1 LRVAAQQS
9 LEPSSSHVRKLDP
22 RLLEGR
28 LVVLSPHL
36 DDAALSLGATI
47 AHASGTGSDVTIVT
61 VRAGNPESTVP
72 AGEWD
77 RGCGFS
83 TVGEAARERR
93 REDER
98 ACEILGA
105 TPQWLPFPD
114 ANHPEK
120 KRDDTIWP
128 EIATRLAN
136 ADLVFAPGFPLEH
149 PSHAWLTRLVLERA
163 PADTRLAFYVEQPYT
178 NLLVMRRGYSLDTIG
193 RTLRIVLRTPIGRR
207 LQQPG
212 SNETIRELVS
222 AIDWKAS
229 PADRRER
236 RAKDEAIRAY
246 ASQLDL
252 LGLGLISRIRLYE
265 WGWGGEGI
273 GLPAQ

>member
-1 LRVAAQQS
+1 VT
-9 LEPSSSHVRKLDP
+9 KLDV

-47 AHASGTGSDVTIVT
+47 ARASRAGSNVTVVT

-77 RGCGFS
+77 RACGFS
-83 TVGEAARERR
+83 TAGEAACERR

-105 TPQWLPFPD
+105 APEWLPFPD
-114 ANHPEK
+114 ADYPESEK
-120 KRDDTIWP
+120 DDTIWS
-128 EIATRLAN
+128 EVAGRLVG
-136 ADLVFAPGFPLEH
+136 ADLVFVPGFPLEH
-149 PSHAWLTRLVLERA
+149 PNHAWLTQLVLERA
-163 PADTRLAFYVEQPYT
+163 QADMRLAFYVEQPYM
-178 NLLVMRRGYSLDTIG
+178 NLRVMERGYTLRTLG
-193 RTLRIVLRTPIGRR
+193 RTLRIALRTPAGRR
-207 LQQPG
+207 LQRPDA
-212 SNETIRELVS
+212 SELIPESV
-222 AIDWKAS
+222 AGRIEWVAS
-229 PADRRER
+229 PANGRER

-246 ASQLDL
+246 ASQLDA
-252 LGLGLISRIRLYE
+252 LGRRLIPRIRLYE

-273 GLPAQ
+273 GLPAR